1 MNFTDTLTLDGAI
14 RRTADGY
21 GVVSARVA
29 RGGNVQVYLGS
40 ELGITDKSIVRVY
53 RPETEVFKKDAIAS
67 YAGVPI
73 TVGHP
78 KQSVSAETWK
88 DLAVGEVGDDVLR
101 DGEFVRVP
109 MMLRDAKAIAAVE
122 GGTRELS
129 MGYSADVKMLDGVT
143 PKGEAFDAIMS
154 DFKMNHV
161 AIVDQARG
169 GTELRIGD
177 GAWGASPFEDQS
189 GLAPITMEKDV
200 MSELLKTV
208 VLGDKAVQVAIA
220 DVAAIDAF
228 KAETAKTIADADKAH
243 QTAIAAKDAD
253 HAKAMAAKDAE
264 IEGLKAKVVSDAD
277 IDKRVQ
283 AKAELVAV
291 ARAIAKDVKVE
302 GLSDAAIRKAV
313 VVAKLG
319 DEVIKDKSDVYI
331 DARFDI
337 LVDEAKKATPDP
349 FASAVKDGLTN
360 AVNDDDASK
369 AYATMLAD
377 MKTAHLPKSA

>member
-253 HAKAMAAKDAE
+253 LAKKDAE
-264 IEGLKAKVVSDAD
+264 IDALKAKVLSDAD
-277 IDKRVQ
+277 LDKRVQ
-283 AKAELVAV
+283 ARADLLTVAKT
-291 ARAIAKDVKVE
+291 IAKDVKTE

-337 LVDEAKKATPDP
+337 LVDEAKKANPDP

-369 AYATMLAD
+369 AYASMLAD

>member
-40 ELGITDKSIVRVY
+40 ELGIEDKSIVRVY

-78 KQSVSAETWK
+78 KNAVSADTWK

-122 GGTRELS
+122 GGARELS
-129 MGYSADVKMLDGVT
+129 MGYSADVKLLDGVT

-177 GAWGASPFEDQS
+177 GAWGASPFEDTS
-189 GLAPITMEKDV
+189 GLAPITKEKDV
-200 MSELLKTV
+200 MSDALKTV
-208 VLGDKAVQVAIA
+208 VLGDKAVQVAVT
-220 DVAAIDAF
+220 DVAVIDAF
-228 KAETAKTIADADKAH
+228 KADSAKTIADAAKALADAETAH
-243 QTAIAAKDAD
+243 KAAIAAKDEEIGTLKAD
-253 HAKAMAAKDAE
+253 LKKAQDSAPKPADLDKMVADRVALVTTAKAVFAD
-264 IEGLKAKVVSDAD
+264 LKPENLSDAD
-277 IDKRVQ
+277 IR
-283 AKAELVAV
+283 KAAV
-291 ARAIAKDVKVE
+291 AHKLGDEAVKDAPEAEITGMFKALAKDVKTV
-302 GLSDAAIRKAV
+302 
-313 VVAKLG
+313 
-319 DEVIKDKSDVYI
+319 
-331 DARFDI
+331 
-337 LVDEAKKATPDP
+337 DP
-349 FASAVKDGLTN
+349 FANVVKDGLTT
-360 AVNDDDASK
+360 ANDDDANK
-369 AYATMLAD
+369 AYLAMVGD